1 MQFFFKRIEK
11 INVTAE
17 NPQGEEK
24 VHTDSFNT
32 EMVVTSTEIEDGKR
46 VVTLN
51 DGHMESRYDNYPVIK
66 GGKVSGMEL
75 RKEAAYYVSQIVLE
89 KEDSE
94 KYIKLMKNE

>member
-17 NPQGEEK
+17 NPQGEDK
-24 VHTDSFNT
+24 VYVDSFNT
-32 EMVVTSTEIEDGKR
+32 EMVVISTQIEDGKR
-46 VVTLN
+46 VVRLN

-66 GGKVSGMEL
+66 GGKVSGMEF

-89 KEDSE
+89 KDDAESFVSMIN
-94 KYIKLMKNE
+94 K